1 MGKLTDEQKLNIKNI
16 LDSKEFK
23 SDLYEGLPQE
33 RRKALGQFYTPSD
46 LVIKMLE
53 KLDWCN
59 NLSGKNILDPSCG
72 SGNLLIGCLAAGA
85 DSDKLFGNEY
95 DEIAVELCRTRLNRA
110 CDILHKPHIRFWQ
123 IHQGNA
129 LQKRCLLD
137 FSENYINTYD
147 VTKINDLKYAQEYSE
162 DRKEVKEKK
171 LHKLTIDDL
180 FNYM

>member
-1 MGKLTDEQKLNIKNI
+1 MILTTEQRNKIITI
-16 LDSKEFK
+16 LDSAEFRSTLYK
-23 SDLYEGLPQE
+23 DLPYEK
-33 RRKALGQFYTPSD
+33 RKALKMFYTPSD

-85 DSDKLFGNEY
+85 DSDRVFGNEY
-95 DEIAVELCRTRLNRA
+95 DEIAVELCRKRLNRA

-162 DRKEVKEKK
+162 DKKEIKEKK
-171 LHKLTIDDL
+171 LYKLTIDDL